1 MLAPHVWALAKIV
14 VAGHVGG
21 AARVAVHVPAKV
33 TAGEKQRAALGARA
47 ALISM
52 GRAKWKKEK

>member
-1 MLAPHVWALAKIV
+1 MLDARVVVRIV
-14 VAGHVGG
+14 AEGHARAV
-21 AARVAVHVPAKV
+21 ARVAVRVPAKV
-33 TAGEKQRAALGARA
+33 TAGEKAKSGSCARA